1 MAKTNDPTH
10 LRKAVEN
17 RLDQQTRYVLDAI
30 ESLADGSWGDDGD
43 GLGAV
48 LSTAY
53 EEIVRLAEMAPR
65 AVVREGE

>member
-1 MAKTNDPTH
+1 MPYDPTH
-10 LRKAVEN
+10 LRKRIEKH
-17 RLDQQTRYVLDAI
+17 LDQQTRDALDAI

-53 EEIVRLAEMAPR
+53 EEICRLAEMAPR
-65 AVVREGE
+65 AVVRENEA